1 MHTATVIYFAIQNL
15 QNLAH
20 VTQSHR
26 LAQPPLGRL
35 FTRTQRLRSPHVVT
49 ESDEEGDDLPIGLS
63 SPAMQGR
70 DNDFSPTSIMSRTR
84 MPVED
89 ARSKH
94 GGRSVVGG
102 FMSAQL
108 RFPSVFRIEGQKS
121 KRRLAP

>member
-70 DNDFSPTSIMSRTR
+70 DNDFSPTSDSDASGGCS
-84 MPVED
+84 VETWW
-89 ARSKH
+89 S
-94 GGRSVVGG
+94 
-102 FMSAQL
+102 FC
-108 RFPSVFRIEGQKS
+108 
-121 KRRLAP
+121 RRRVHECTVALSISL